1 MRVFH
6 FVRGALRLCVAVAML
21 AGCGGHAGDGVVPNI
36 AAPNSLPNHK
46 TFNYTGGAQNF
57 KVPAG
62 VTQLRVIA
70 LGAHVRPE
78 HEQLRIPIGND
89 LEDQTPEMRLAPSV
103 GIRFEHYLVTARPS
117 DARNGP
123 LPNGWSFQEECVRS
137 VLTNA

>member
-103 GIRFEHYLVTARPS
+103 VFGSSTISSPRAHRTREMGHFRMGGRSRKNAS
-117 DARNGP
+117 DP
-123 LPNGWSFQEECVRS
+123 Y
-137 VLTNA
+137 